1 MLPWYVQVDLFFYR
15 EPEEAKEQEE
25 EEVIAAP
32 DYGVT
37 DYSAPALALGDQ
49 WTSSQI
55 PEGQWGTDIVPPPI
69 PTVAGVDGVD
79 WAPAPGPSLSLSL
92 LNSVLRVKK
101 K

>member
-1 MLPWYVQVDLFFYR
+1 MPPWYAQVDLFFYR

-37 DYSAPALALGDQ
+37 DYSAPALGLGDQ

-55 PEGQWGTDIVPPPI
+55 PEGQWGADIVPPPI
-69 PTVAGVDGVD
+69 PAVAGVDVVD
-79 WAPAPGPSLSLSL
+79 WAPAPGPSLSLS
-92 LNSVLRVKK
+92 
-101 K
+101 